1 MPKSALRILLISLS
15 LFFFGCG
22 TYQPKN
28 AELIT
33 TTISEFA
40 NPYFADISQDYVY
53 KANIEVYGRNLGG
66 IVIIK
71 KVNEDTHRVVFT
83 TDFGNKLIDFEVSAD
98 SFKLNFSVEGMD
110 NKRFLSVLENDFRL
124 LLQPNYSIGKTFV
137 NQEEVIYGS
146 NQKKGML
153 YLFENKSNDFLYQM
167 IFAKKSKEKITFE
180 FQNQEDILATHIEIV
195 HRNMPFRMQ
204 LTKI

>member
-33 TTISEFA
+33 TAISEFS

-66 IVIIK
+66 IVVIK
-71 KVNEDTHRVVFT
+71 KIDEDTHRVVFA
-83 TDFGNKLIDFEVSAD
+83 TDFGNKLLDFEVSAS

-110 NKRFLSVLENDFRL
+110 NKRFLKLLENDFRL
-124 LLQPNYSIGKTFV
+124 LLNRNYLIEKTFA
-137 NQEEVIYGS
+137 NSNENIYES
-146 NQKKGML
+146 KQKRGML
-153 YLFENKSNDFLYQM
+153 YLFEIKEKKHLYQM
-167 IFAKKSKEKITFE
+167 IFTKKSKEKITFE
-180 FQNQEDILATHIEIV
+180 FRNEQETSPTQIEIV
-195 HRNMPFRMQ
+195 HHSLPFRMQ
-204 LTKI
+204 LMKI